1 MCVGACEQES
11 RKTLQVQVWVLWRDG
26 AYRPRQEVW
35 KEAPRGTVGAE
46 AEVDL
51 DKACWDVSLTQELKA
66 GVCYK

>member
-1 MCVGACEQES
+1 M
-11 RKTLQVQVWVLWRDG
+11 LWRAG